1 MPMERKI
8 TSTLFRGKHALM
20 IRTLSTGICALFL
33 AIALALCL
41 QGFVRLPTVQA
52 QPKTYRIGPSDVISV
67 TVFAGGEEQYASDL
81 TVSAQGTINAP
92 FIGEL
97 QAAGLTPSE
106 VEQKITEPL
115 AHDYFVNPDVNVSV
129 KEFHSLHYYISGAVE
144 KPGLYETRSEF
155 TLLELIAKA
164 EGVVA
169 DRGNVAYIMREAAD
183 QALAGKN
190 AEELA
195 ASIDP
200 IKVDLKRLLDQ
211 GDMTANIQLR
221 PGDLVYIPLEKSLD
235 VAQSKIYVEGEVKE
249 PGLYDFQLGMTAMN
263 ACILA
268 GGFDRFA
275 APNRAKIIRRT
286 EDGKTEVIKI
296 NLEDVREGKAP
307 DPKLQPGDRI
317 HIPETYL

>member
-1 MPMERKI
+1 M
-8 TSTLFRGKHALM
+8 G
-20 IRTLSTGICALFL
+20 IRTAFL
-33 AIALALCL
+33 AIALAVCL
-41 QGFVRLPTVQA
+41 QATVFPFPVQA
-52 QPKTYRIGPSDVISV
+52 QTKTYRLGPSDVLTV
-67 TVFAGGEEQYASDL
+67 TVFAGGEEQYKSDL

-92 FIGEL
+92 FIGEI
-97 QAAGLTPSE
+97 QAAGLSPSE
-106 VEQKITEPL
+106 LEQKITEPL
-115 AHDYFVNPDVNVSV
+115 ARDYFVDPDVNVSV
-129 KEFHSLHYYISGAVE
+129 AEYHSLHYYISGAVQM
-144 KPGLYETRSEF
+144 PGLYETRSEF

-164 EGVVA
+164 EGVVE

-183 QALAGKN
+183 QAAAGKN

-195 ASIDP
+195 ASVDP

-211 GDMTANIQLR
+211 GDMTVNLQLQ
-221 PGDLVYIPLEKSLD
+221 PGDLVYIPLQKSLD

-249 PGLYDFQLGMTAMN
+249 PGLYDFQPGMTAMN

-275 APNRAKIIRRT
+275 APNRARIIRKT

>member
-1 MPMERKI
+1 MKA
-8 TSTLFRGKHALM
+8 HALQKGT
-20 IRTLSTGICALFL
+20 RATLLALFT
-33 AIALALCL
+33 ALCL
-41 QGFVRLPTVQA
+41 LAPLCPQASQA
-52 QPKTYRIGPSDVISV
+52 QTKTYRIGPSDVLSV
-67 TVFAGGEEQYASDL
+67 TVFAGGEEQYKSDL

-92 FIGEL
+92 FIGEI
-97 QAAGLTPSE
+97 QAAGLTPTE

-115 AHDYFVNPDVNVSV
+115 ARDYFVDPDVNVSV
-129 KEFHSLHYYISGAVE
+129 AEYHSLHYYISGAVE

-164 EGVVA
+164 EGVLP

-183 QALAGKN
+183 QAAAGQN

-211 GDMTANIQLR
+211 GDMTVNLR
-221 PGDLVYIPLEKSLD
+221 LQPGDLVYIPLQKSLD
-235 VAQSKIYVEGEVKE
+235 VAQSKIYVEGEVKN
-249 PGLYDFQLGMTAMN
+249 PGLYDFQPGMTAMN

-275 APNRAKIIRRT
+275 APNRARIIRKT
-286 EDGKTEVIKI
+286 QDGKTEVIKI

-307 DPKLQPGDRI
+307 DPRLQPGDRI